1 MLHGLVCE
9 LPPYQTLD
17 AFFFLV
23 CIVSVKKNSSFLSML
38 YSIVC
43 QLPPYQTLDAFLFF
57 CNVLV
62 CVCVGGSFSVSLC
75 ASVSL
80 SLCLSVSLS
89 LCLSVS
95 TAALPDA

>member
-1 MLHGLVCE
+1 VTPRSFFSQKKDIFFQKKKKDLGHNGIGQELLVMLHGLVCE

-57 CNVLV
+57 L
-62 CVCVGGSFSVSLC
+62 
-75 ASVSL
+75 
-80 SLCLSVSLS
+80 
-89 LCLSVS
+89 
-95 TAALPDA
+95 